1 MQALSGIK
9 RYSPVD
15 VFIQHI
21 YALSQRSII
30 QQGPLYGGDSAGFTR
45 SCRIHTW
52 SVVCKDLG
60 T

>member
-1 MQALSGIK
+1 MQALRGIK

-52 SVVCKDLG
+52 SVV
-60 T
+60 